1 MNLKV
6 ITEPLQYEIEVTRT
20 SEEIRKEFMHIF
32 LQWLDDQASLH
43 GICSRE
49 GDFYPTGN
57 HHESIRVEFKVSV
70 RSIDCTTCQHFV
82 KEKKKLWDPKCPFA
96 PNHGLGANYGP
107 VRDVERERTCE
118 HYNQDLEFCI
128 WKKADYGSMGCE
140 SYEWH
145 TTCNQSFDCN
155 RLDRPKY
162 CPVCGK
168 LTKC

>member
-20 SEEIRKEFMHIF
+20 SEEIRKEFMHLF

-43 GICSRE
+43 GICSKE

-57 HHESIRVEFKVSV
+57 HHWSIRVKFKVSV
-70 RSIDCTTCQHFV
+70 RSIDCTTCKHFV

-96 PNHGLGANYGP
+96 PKHYIRSNYEP
-107 VRDVERERTCE
+107 ELDYNRERTCM
-118 HYNQDLEFCI
+118 HYNEDPEMCV
-128 WKKADYGSMGCE
+128 WTRANYGSMGCS

-145 TTCNQSFDCN
+145 TTCGTSYDCDEME
-155 RLDRPKY
+155 RHKY
-162 CPVCGK
+162 CPNCGK
-168 LTKC
+168 KTA